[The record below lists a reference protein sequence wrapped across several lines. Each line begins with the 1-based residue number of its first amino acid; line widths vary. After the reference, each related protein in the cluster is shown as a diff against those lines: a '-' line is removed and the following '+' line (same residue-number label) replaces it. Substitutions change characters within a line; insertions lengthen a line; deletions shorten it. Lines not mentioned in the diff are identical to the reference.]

1 MNFAKKCKELRM
13 KKAATQEQM
22 ATALNLSSQA
32 ISKWE
37 NGVTLPDITLLP
49 ELSVYFGVTIDELF
63 DITDEK
69 HLTRIQNMVSLQETI
84 EDSDLEYAQ
93 NFLLSQLAQQKNVE
107 YCMQLLPALY
117 NRKAGEYRKKAE
129 YYAKEALMRFPDNH
143 NNHANLNEA
152 QQGASGDWNL
162 DNQAERILYYHDFL
176 AKHPESKESWR
187 WYIGTL
193 LQVGRCDEAAD
204 AIKRLAALYK
214 SDAKNDIPKGTV
226 ALRSDIYRAQL
237 QWEQGKHEEALAAFE
252 EITAKYPE
260 EWLAWNCAGDAYAK
274 ACQYE
279 KAIEYYRRTMAVQE
293 KPRYTDAAMAIAQIC
308 EITGDATGAVEAW
321 KQYISILQEDWNTVE
336 GVQIDRANGKIS
348 ELSGKR

>member
-1 MNFAKKCKELRM
+1 M
-13 KKAATQEQM
+13 
-22 ATALNLSSQA
+22 
-32 ISKWE
+32 
-37 NGVTLPDITLLP
+37 
-49 ELSVYFGVTIDELF
+49 
-63 DITDEK
+63 
-69 HLTRIQNMVSLQETI
+69 
-84 EDSDLEYAQ
+84 
-93 NFLLSQLAQQKNVE
+93 
-107 YCMQLLPALY
+107 
-117 NRKAGEYRKKAE
+117 
-129 YYAKEALMRFPDNH
+129 YY
-143 NNHANLNEA
+143 
-152 QQGASGDWNL
+152 Q
-162 DNQAERILYYHDFL
+162 DFL
-176 AKHPESKESWR
+176 TKHPESKESWR

-279 KAIEYYRRTMAVQE
+279 KAIECYRRTMAVQE

-336 GVQIDRANGKIS
+336 GVQIDRANGKIR